1 MADLKEKADAL
12 LSVTAIAN
20 LSTES
25 ETTIYTVPVGKTL
38 ILTKALLRVAGDVG
52 GSCDVSIGRNGAETD
67 FIASSDLD
75 EANAAGDVMLL
86 APIPSVTQAAPLKE
100 YVAGTLIKFDVIN
113 AGNAVVGTLYL
124 YGTLDDA

>member
-12 LSVTAIAN
+12 LSVTTIAD
-20 LSTES
+20 LSVES
-25 ETTIYTVPVGKTL
+25 ETTIYTVPAGKTL

-52 GSCDVSIGRNGAETD
+52 GSCDVSIGQDGAETD

-86 APIPSVTQAAPLKE
+86 APIPSVTQVAPLKE
-100 YVAGTLIKFDVIN
+100 YTAGERIKFDVIN
-113 AGNAVVGTLYL
+113 AGNGVAATLYL

>member
-1 MADLKEKADAL
+1 MADLKEVSDAL
-12 LSVTAIAN
+12 LSVTAIAD
-20 LSTES
+20 LSSAT
-25 ETTIYTVPVGKTL
+25 ETTLYTVPTGKTL

-52 GSCDVSIGRNGAETD
+52 GSCDVSIGQDGAETD

-100 YVAGTLIKFDVIN
+100 YVAAELIKFDVIN
-113 AGNAVVGTLYL
+113 AGNAVAATCYL